1 MLVQVKQYSA
11 SLCCATLFH
20 YRRTVL
26 FYTAQNKAE
35 LLFLKP

>member
-1 MLVQVKQYSA
+1 MLVQVRQYSA

-20 YRRTVL
+20 YRTVL